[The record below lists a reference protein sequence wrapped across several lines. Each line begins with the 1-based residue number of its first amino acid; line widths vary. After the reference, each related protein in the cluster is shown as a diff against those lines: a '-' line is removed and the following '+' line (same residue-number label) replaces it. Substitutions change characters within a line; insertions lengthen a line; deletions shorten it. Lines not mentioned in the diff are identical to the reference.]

1 MKKHELSILIPTYN
15 NDCSLLVSSLQRLAE
30 QAVGTVYEII
40 VAEDGSTDQATVSRN
55 EAAVTAL
62 PHCRHLKRT
71 ENVGRAAIRNMLARE
86 AQYEWL
92 LFVDSD
98 MTVTD
103 ELFLERYFNVDVDV
117 NVSPNLNPNNP
128 NHPNPSPPIK
138 VIDGGV
144 SIGGNPDELKGN
156 LRYLYEKTAEQ
167 EHTAEQRQKRPY
179 QHIHTANL
187 MVSREVMM
195 NCPFDERFH
204 RYGYEDVLLG
214 KQLRQQGVRILHID
228 NPLSFCTFEDNRS
241 FVEKT
246 EEGLQTLYEFREDL
260 RGYSGLL
267 TLVDGIHVKGVKWL
281 LRLLFKVFKRPMRH
295 NLCGNHPRLN
305 VFKLYKLGYYLTIN
319 K

>member
-15 NDCSLLVSSLQRLAE
+15 YDCGLLVSSLQRLAE
-30 QAVGTVYEII
+30 QTVGTVYEII
-40 VAEDGSTDQATVSRN
+40 VAEDGSTDQAMVSRN
-55 EAAVTAL
+55 EATVTAL

-71 ENVGRAAIRNMLARE
+71 ENVGRAAIRNVLARE

-92 LFVDSD
+92 LFIDSD

-103 ELFLERYFNVDVDV
+103 EQFLERYVNVDD
-117 NVSPNLNPNNP
+117 NLNDNI
-128 NHPNPSPPIK
+128 SM

-156 LRYLYEKTAEQ
+156 LRYLYEKAAEQ

-195 NCPFDERFH
+195 NCPFDERFR

-228 NPLSFCTFEDNRS
+228 NPLSFCTFEDNRN

-281 LRLLFKVFKRPMRH
+281 LRLLFKVFKHPMRH

-305 VFKLYKLGYYLTIN
+305 VFKLYKLGYYLTFN
-319 K
+319 KG

>member
-15 NDCSLLVSSLQRLAE
+15 NDCSQLVSSLQRLAE
-30 QAVGTVYEII
+30 QTVGTVYEII

-55 EAAVTAL
+55 EATVTAL

-71 ENVGRAAIRNMLARE
+71 VNVGRAAIRNVLARE

-103 ELFLERYFNVDVDV
+103 EQFLERYVNVDD
-117 NVSPNLNPNNP
+117 NLNDNI
-128 NHPNPSPPIK
+128 SM

-156 LRYLYEKTAEQ
+156 LRYLYEKAAEQ

-195 NCPFDERFH
+195 NCPFDERLR

-214 KQLRQQGVRILHID
+214 KQLRQQGVHILHID

-246 EEGLQTLYEFREDL
+246 EEGLQTLYEFREYL

-281 LRLLFKVFKRPMRH
+281 LRLLFRVFKRPMRH

-305 VFKLYKLGYYLTIN
+305 VFKLYKLGYYLTFN
-319 K
+319 KG